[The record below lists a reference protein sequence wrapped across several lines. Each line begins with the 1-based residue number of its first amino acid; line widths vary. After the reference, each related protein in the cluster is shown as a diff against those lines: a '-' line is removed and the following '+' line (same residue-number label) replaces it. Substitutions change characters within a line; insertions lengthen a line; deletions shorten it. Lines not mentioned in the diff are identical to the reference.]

1 MGFDRV
7 VILLINS
14 SDMSAEVA
22 AGTAPR
28 TTYWHRGA
36 TFVGTISPVDNKKV
50 TKVTGDIRGHSIR
63 IR

>member
-7 VILLINS
+7 VMLLINS

-22 AGTAPR
+22 VGTAPP

-36 TFVGTISPVDNKKV
+36 TLVGSISPVGNKKV
-50 TKVTGDIRGHSIR
+50 TKVTGDIRGYSIR
-63 IR
+63 IQ